1 MVWYFI
7 KQVFLSYKE
16 HCMVAW
22 RYEIFLLVL
31 KKIIHS
37 FAALTHEIFFNTRRE
52 VSYPRA
58 RPCSILYFCYRREQ
72 SCREHAKW
80 FCKYVANFPHFVLNS
95 IFICRWQPSSGKA
108 RYLLIK
114 LQLKSY
120 SIYHNFLTPLLVK
133 GIFFLIIKRF
143 KMTCQ
148 WLSYCTCNLA
158 CMGNPSYRIKK
169 LSLCCN
175 EKFVTNHTNRF
186 IVWWQ
191 SCFVQCTR

>member
-16 HCMVAW
+16 HYMVAW
-22 RYEIFLLVL
+22 RYEISLLVL

-133 GIFFLIIKRF
+133 GIFFF
-143 KMTCQ
+143 
-148 WLSYCTCNLA
+148 WLLRGLRWHVSGKVTVHVTYWPVWEIQATESRNWVYAVMRNL
-158 CMGNPSYRIKK
+158 
-169 LSLCCN
+169 
-175 EKFVTNHTNRF
+175 
-186 IVWWQ
+186 
-191 SCFVQCTR
+191 